1 MKKPF
6 FHLVALVLVAM
17 GLTACGG
24 DSSDDEFGGE
34 DIVEKPSE
42 PPIEVQTYVRE
53 NNFLGPTLRIRYIKI
68 TALADSVEITEVVPN
83 RGKCFVG
90 GAADLQAV
98 DVYKVL
104 EFGQTWDL
112 PIAGCSRLLE
122 LKVVTDKGEWEFNFQ

>member
-1 MKKPF
+1 MKKYL
-6 FHLVALVLVAM
+6 FHLVALAFVAV

-24 DSSDDEFGGE
+24 GDDGE
-34 DIVEKPSE
+34 DKVAKRPSKP
-42 PPIEVQTYVRE
+42 PVEVQTYVRE
-53 NNFLGPTLRIRYIKI
+53 NKFLGPTLKIRYVKI

-90 GAADLQAV
+90 GVADTHAV

-122 LKVVTDKGEWEFNFQ
+122 LKVVTDKGEWNFSF